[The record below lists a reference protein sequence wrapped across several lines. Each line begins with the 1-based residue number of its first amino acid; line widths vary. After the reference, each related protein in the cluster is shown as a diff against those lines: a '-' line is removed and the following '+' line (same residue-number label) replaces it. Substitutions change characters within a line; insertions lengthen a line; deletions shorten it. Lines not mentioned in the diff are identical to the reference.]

1 MGLKKEYFISETL
14 AEIFAKQVRGKVY
27 TADFIGGY
35 IVQYY

>member
-1 MGLKKEYFISETL
+1 MGLKKEYFTSEIL
-14 AEIFAKQVRGKVY
+14 AETFAKRVKGKVY

>member
-1 MGLKKEYFISETL
+1 MELKKEYFISEIL
-14 AEIFAKQVRGKVY
+14 ADTFAKQVKGRVY